1 MLILLNATSKN
12 RLLKSI
18 KITGGLGIA
27 LALQACSGLYPT
39 KNDNAGTAPPR
50 VWTATEWLKSKEQSA
65 PVNSNIA
72 NTANTNKP
80 ATVVATPTRT
90 PAPAVTDTDFLA
102 IHARSPVPPLTD
114 AEILAFRARPPVPPS
129 KDTEILAIRARP
141 AEAPLSDTAPVAR
154 PPHRSEQTPLTALPD
169 PVIESNQ
176 CWAHMVKNPLTQ
188 ERLTPVV
195 TRESSVSHD
204 ISPAVVQQKQQT
216 VTVKD
221 SAQTFMVVP
230 PRFKA
235 VQEQVKISDEI
246 RRIQVV
252 PAVYEDKTVE
262 VLVESA
268 RTVLQTCSAPGQRP
282 ASPDARSLQ
291 KTQCIREIPA
301 RYQTITKKTLVAP
314 ETTRE
319 EIIPAQ
325 YQTVLRWV
333 LEENG
338 QAQAREL
345 PAEQIALPYRSVQQ
359 EPRVTTKTR
368 APEVRDI
375 AVTVHTGTPQ
385 LVWRQVLCERDL
397 SRPLIEKLQSALV
410 SAGED
415 LGKPDGKLGPK
426 TWRAIQSYQNKQRL
440 AVGLLSF
447 ETLHGLGVSHT
458 NSN

>member
-1 MLILLNATSKN
+1 MLILLNATSEN
-12 RLLKSI
+12 RLLHSI
-18 KITGGLGIA
+18 KITAGVGIT
-27 LALQACSGLYPT
+27 LAMQGCSNLYPT
-39 KNDNAGTAPPR
+39 KIDNAITAPPR
-50 VWTATEWLKSKEQSA
+50 VWTATEWLKMKEQNA
-65 PVNSNIA
+65 AGNS
-72 NTANTNKP
+72 TTTKP
-80 ATVVATPTRT
+80 APIAETQTRT
-90 PAPAVTDTDFLA
+90 PVLPGKVADFLA
-102 IHARSPVPPLTD
+102 ISALPPETNLIATAPVARPPDSPLVATAPV
-114 AEILAFRARPPVPPS
+114 ARPPVPPS
-129 KDTEILAIRARP
+129 TDK
-141 AEAPLSDTAPVAR
+141 APVGR
-154 PPHRSEQTPLTALPD
+154 PPHRSEQTPLNALPD

-176 CWAHMVKNPLTQ
+176 CWAQMVKNPLTQ

-195 TRESSVSHD
+195 TRESSVSHE

-252 PAVYEDKTVE
+252 PAVYEDRTVE

-268 RTVLQTCSAPGQRP
+268 RIVLQTCSSSGQRP
-282 ASPDARSLQ
+282 ASPDAKSLQ

-301 RYQTITKKTLVAP
+301 RYQTITKKTLIAP

-319 EIIPAQ
+319 EVIPAQ

-338 QAQAREL
+338 QAQSREM
-345 PAEQIALPYRSVQQ
+345 PAEQIALPFRSVQQ
-359 EPRVTTKTR
+359 GPQVTTKTR

-375 AVTVHTGTPQ
+375 AVKVHTGTPQ
-385 LVWRQVLCERDL
+385 MVWRRVLCERDL
-397 SRPLIEKLQSALV
+397 SRPLIEKLQIALV
-410 SAGED
+410 SAGQD
-415 LGKPDGKLGPK
+415 LGKPDGKLGQK
-426 TWRAIQSYQNKQRL
+426 TWRAIQSYQNKQGL
-440 AVGLLSF
+440 AVGMLSF
-447 ETLHGLGVSHT
+447 ETLQGLGVSHT

>member
-1 MLILLNATSKN
+1 MLILLNARSKH

-18 KITGGLGIA
+18 QITGGVGIA
-27 LALQACSGLYPT
+27 LAMQACSSFFPP
-39 KNDNAGTAPPR
+39 KIDNAGSAPPR
-50 VWTATEWLKSKEQSA
+50 VWTATEWLMMKEQSVA
-65 PVNSNIA
+65 GNS
-72 NTANTNKP
+72 TPTTTPTTKP
-80 ATVVATPTRT
+80 DPIVATPTPTPTRT
-90 PAPAVTDTDFLA
+90 PVPPVKDTDFLA

-114 AEILAFRARPPVPPS
+114 AEILAFRARPAVPPLTDS
-129 KDTEILAIRARP
+129 
-141 AEAPLSDTAPVAR
+141 APVAR
-154 PPHRSEQTPLTALPD
+154 PPNRTEQTPLNVLPD
-169 PVIESNQ
+169 PVIQSNQ
-176 CWAHMVKNPLTQ
+176 CWAQMVKNPLTQ

-195 TRESSVSHD
+195 TRESSVSHE

-252 PAVYEDKTVE
+252 PAVYEDRTVE

-268 RTVLQTCSAPGQRP
+268 RTVLQTCSSPGQRP
-282 ASPDARSLQ
+282 ASPDAKSLQ

-301 RYQTITKKTLVAP
+301 RYQTITKKTLIAP

-319 EIIPAQ
+319 EVIPAQ
-325 YQTVLRWV
+325 YQTVVRWV

-338 QAQAREL
+338 QAQAREM

-359 EPRVTTKTR
+359 GPQVTTKTR

-375 AVTVHTGTPQ
+375 AVKVHTGTPQ
-385 LVWRQVLCERDL
+385 MVWRQVLCERDL
-397 SRPLIEKLQSALV
+397 SRPLIEKLQIALV

-415 LGKPDGKLGPK
+415 LGKPDGKLGPR
-426 TWRAIQSYQNKQRL
+426 TWRAVQSYQNKQGL
-440 AVGLLSF
+440 AVGMLSF